1 MSLFHSPSIRS
12 PLPQELP
19 LFFSSQSVFFH
30 SPSPFLPVLGSVL
43 HGRLGGFEV
52 HLEFWAQAP
61 LFLSLF
67 CCNLIGWSHCSAR
80 NHISLNEEHH
90 TCLLFPPWLEYAQLN
105 PKRGGVRDHG
115 KGEKGPWRLSALDMS
130 LFPPKSIHHLN
141 RADMFIDTILWKG
154 GMWTVRSPRSWN
166 QGWPL
171 DWVSAHWQ
179 APLWIM
185 LIFVIFFLFL
195 KKQMF
200 PLSSDQSV
208 ESLGA
213 SLAACFFT
221 SL

>member
-1 MSLFHSPSIRS
+1 MNAFLANIHFWVNYTFYLLTYLFYACRWLDRHSLFHSPSIRS

-30 SPSPFLPVLGSVL
+30 SPPPFLPVLGSVL

-52 HLEFWAQAP
+52 HLDFSAQAP

-90 TCLLFPPWLEYAQLN
+90 TCLLFPLWLEYALLN

-115 KGEKGPWRLSALDMS
+115 KGEKSPWRLSALDMS

-141 RADMFIDTILWKG
+141 RADMFRDSIHWKG
-154 GMWTVRSPRSWN
+154 GKYGLFAL
-166 QGWPL
+166 QGPETETG
-171 DWVSAHWQ
+171 H
-179 APLWIM
+179 
-185 LIFVIFFLFL
+185 
-195 KKQMF
+195 
-200 PLSSDQSV
+200 
-208 ESLGA
+208 
-213 SLAACFFT
+213 
-221 SL
+221 

>member
-12 PLPQELP
+12 LLPQELP

-52 HLEFWAQAP
+52 HLEFRAQAP

-67 CCNLIGWSHCSAR
+67 CCNLIVWSHCSAH
-80 NHISLNEEHH
+80 HISLNEEHH
-90 TCLLFPPWLEYAQLN
+90 TCLLFPLWLEYAQLN

-141 RADMFIDTILWKG
+141 RADMFTDTILWKG
-154 GMWTVRSPRSWN
+154 GNMDCSLSKVLKPRLASRLSV
-166 QGWPL
+166 GTLTGSPL
-171 DWVSAHWQ
+171 DHV
-179 APLWIM
+179 
-185 LIFVIFFLFL
+185 LIFVVFFSFWKSRCFL
-195 KKQMF
+195 W
-200 PLSSDQSV
+200 V
-208 ESLGA
+208 
-213 SLAACFFT
+213 
-221 SL
+221 